1 MTPPPNDSDL
11 REAARRRPAARKLAP
26 LAALRPFL
34 APYKTTFVLA
44 GLALLVAAAATLV
57 LPYAVRLVI
66 DHGFSTPDTARM
78 GRYFLGLLAVAALI
92 GLASATRFYLVSW
105 IGERVVADVRAK
117 VFSHILSLSPVFFE
131 TTRTGEVL
139 SRLTADTTLVQ
150 TVVGSSLSFAL
161 RSVVLAIGALIMMAV
176 TSPKLTALAFV
187 GVPVVLVLILSMGRR
202 VRGLSR
208 SAQDRVADTSA
219 LAGETI
225 NAIQTVQ
232 AYTHETADRA
242 RFDATI
248 EEAFDA
254 GIRRTRVRA
263 QMTAIVFFMVG
274 VCIVGVLWVGALDVV
289 SKRMTA
295 GQLIQ
300 FILYAVS
307 LAGSV
312 GALSELWGEVQRAAG
327 ATERLMEI
335 LATEPAIASA
345 AHPLHLAATVAG
357 EVQFEAVGF
366 SYPSRPDHAALQDF
380 SLRIAAG
387 ESVAL
392 VGPSGAGKST
402 VFQLLLRFYSPQTG
416 IIRMDGTDI
425 AQLTPQELRQHLALV
440 AQEPVMFAGSIADNI
455 RYGRPGADDAAVRA
469 AAEAAAAEEFI
480 RRLPEGFG
488 TQLGERGVTL
498 SVGQRQRIAIARA
511 ILRDAPVLL
520 LDEATSA
527 LDAENERLVQ
537 IGLNNLMTRGGQRAR
552 TTLVIAHRLAT
563 IQRLK
568 RIVVLNHGAIVAEG
582 THAELVRAGGLYAHL
597 ADLQFSEARALLS

>member
-1 MTPPPNDSDL
+1 MTPPPNDSEL

-44 GLALLVAAAATLV
+44 GLALMVAAAATLV
-57 LPYAVRLVI
+57 LPNAVRLVI
-66 DHGFSTPDTARM
+66 DHGFSTPDTSRM

-92 GLASATRFYLVSW
+92 GLASATRFYLVTW

-117 VFSHILSLSPVFFE
+117 VFSHVLSLSPVFFE

-161 RSVVLAIGALIMMAV
+161 RSIVLAIGALIMMAV

-232 AYTHETADRA
+232 AYTHEAADRA

-300 FILYAVS
+300 FILYAVW

-335 LATEPAIASA
+335 LATEPAIAIVA
-345 AHPLHLAATVAG
+345 QPLHLPAAVAG

-455 RYGRPGADDAAVRA
+455 RYGRPGAGDAAVRA

-480 RRLPEGFG
+480 RRLPEGFN

>member
-1 MTPPPNDSDL
+1 
-11 REAARRRPAARKLAP
+11 
-26 LAALRPFL
+26 
-34 APYKTTFVLA
+34 
-44 GLALLVAAAATLV
+44 
-57 LPYAVRLVI
+57 
-66 DHGFSTPDTARM
+66 
-78 GRYFLGLLAVAALI
+78 
-92 GLASATRFYLVSW
+92 
-105 IGERVVADVRAK
+105 
-117 VFSHILSLSPVFFE
+117 
-131 TTRTGEVL
+131 
-139 SRLTADTTLVQ
+139 
-150 TVVGSSLSFAL
+150 
-161 RSVVLAIGALIMMAV
+161 
-176 TSPKLTALAFV
+176 
-187 GVPVVLVLILSMGRR
+187 
-202 VRGLSR
+202 
-208 SAQDRVADTSA
+208 
-219 LAGETI
+219 
-225 NAIQTVQ
+225 
-232 AYTHETADRA
+232 
-242 RFDATI
+242 
-248 EEAFDA
+248 
-254 GIRRTRVRA
+254 
-263 QMTAIVFFMVG
+263 VFFMVG

-300 FILYAVS
+300 FILYAVW

-335 LATEPAIASA
+335 LATEPAIASPA
-345 AHPLHLAATVAG
+345 QPLHLPATVAG

-366 SYPSRPDHAALQDF
+366 SYPSRPDHAALQNF
-380 SLRIAAG
+380 SLRIGAG

-425 AQLTPQELRQHLALV
+425 ASLTPQELRQHLALV

-480 RRLPEGFG
+480 RRLPEGFD

-568 RIVVLNHGAIVAEG
+568 RIVVLNHGALVAEG

>member
-1 MTPPPNDSDL
+1 
-11 REAARRRPAARKLAP
+11 
-26 LAALRPFL
+26 
-34 APYKTTFVLA
+34 
-44 GLALLVAAAATLV
+44 
-57 LPYAVRLVI
+57 
-66 DHGFSTPDTARM
+66 
-78 GRYFLGLLAVAALI
+78 
-92 GLASATRFYLVSW
+92 
-105 IGERVVADVRAK
+105 
-117 VFSHILSLSPVFFE
+117 
-131 TTRTGEVL
+131 
-139 SRLTADTTLVQ
+139 
-150 TVVGSSLSFAL
+150 
-161 RSVVLAIGALIMMAV
+161 
-176 TSPKLTALAFV
+176 
-187 GVPVVLVLILSMGRR
+187 

-248 EEAFDA
+248 EAAFAA

-300 FILYAVS
+300 FILYAVW
-307 LAGSV
+307 LAGSI

-335 LATEPAIASA
+335 LATEPAIAIA
-345 AHPLHLAATVAG
+345 ASPLKLPAIVAG
-357 EVQFEAVGF
+357 EVRFEAVRF

-380 SLRIAAG
+380 SLSIAPG

-402 VFQLLLRFYSPQTG
+402 VFQLLLRFFSPQAGFITL
-416 IIRMDGTDI
+416 DGSDI

-455 RYGRPGADDAAVRA
+455 RYGRPDADAAAVRA
-469 AAEAAAAEEFI
+469 AAEAAAADEFI
-480 RRLPEGFG
+480 RRLPEGFD

-563 IQRLK
+563 IQRLR

>member
-1 MTPPPNDSDL
+1 
-11 REAARRRPAARKLAP
+11 
-26 LAALRPFL
+26 
-34 APYKTTFVLA
+34 
-44 GLALLVAAAATLV
+44 
-57 LPYAVRLVI
+57 
-66 DHGFSTPDTARM
+66 
-78 GRYFLGLLAVAALI
+78 
-92 GLASATRFYLVSW
+92 
-105 IGERVVADVRAK
+105 
-117 VFSHILSLSPVFFE
+117 
-131 TTRTGEVL
+131 
-139 SRLTADTTLVQ
+139 
-150 TVVGSSLSFAL
+150 
-161 RSVVLAIGALIMMAV
+161 
-176 TSPKLTALAFV
+176 
-187 GVPVVLVLILSMGRR
+187 
-202 VRGLSR
+202 
-208 SAQDRVADTSA
+208 
-219 LAGETI
+219 
-225 NAIQTVQ
+225 
-232 AYTHETADRA
+232 
-242 RFDATI
+242 
-248 EEAFDA
+248 
-254 GIRRTRVRA
+254 
-263 QMTAIVFFMVG
+263 MTAIVFFMVG
-274 VCIVGVLWVGALDVV
+274 ACIVGVLWVGALDVV

-295 GQLIQ
+295 GLLIQ
-300 FILYAVS
+300 FILYAVW

-335 LATEPAIASA
+335 LATEPAIAIA
-345 AHPLHLAATVAG
+345 ASPLNLPATVAG
-357 EVQFEAVGF
+357 EVHFEAVRF
-366 SYPSRPDHAALQDF
+366 CYPSRPDLLALQNF

-402 VFQLLLRFYSPQTG
+402 VFQLLLRFYSPQAG
-416 IIRMDGTDI
+416 IIRMDGADI

-455 RYGRPGADDAAVRA
+455 RYGRPDADEAAVRA

-480 RRLPEGFG
+480 RRLPNGFD

-563 IQRLK
+563 IQRLR

>member
-44 GLALLVAAAATLV
+44 GLALMVAAAATLV
-57 LPYAVRLVI
+57 LPNAVRLVI
-66 DHGFSTPDTARM
+66 DHGFSTPDTSRM

-92 GLASATRFYLVSW
+92 GLASATRFYLVTW

-117 VFSHILSLSPVFFE
+117 VFSHVLSLSPVFFE

-161 RSVVLAIGALIMMAV
+161 RSIVLAIGALIMMAV

-300 FILYAVS
+300 FILYAVW

-335 LATEPAIASA
+335 LATEPAIAIPA
-345 AHPLHLAATVAG
+345 QPLHLPATVAG

-366 SYPSRPDHAALQDF
+366 SYPSRPDHAALQNF
-380 SLRIAAG
+380 SLRIVAG

-416 IIRMDGTDI
+416 TIRMDGTDI
-425 AQLTPQELRQHLALV
+425 ARLTPQELRQHLALV

-480 RRLPEGFG
+480 RRLPEGFD

-498 SVGQRQRIAIARA
+498 SVGQRQRITIARA

-537 IGLNNLMTRGGQRAR
+537 IGLNTLMTRGGQRAR